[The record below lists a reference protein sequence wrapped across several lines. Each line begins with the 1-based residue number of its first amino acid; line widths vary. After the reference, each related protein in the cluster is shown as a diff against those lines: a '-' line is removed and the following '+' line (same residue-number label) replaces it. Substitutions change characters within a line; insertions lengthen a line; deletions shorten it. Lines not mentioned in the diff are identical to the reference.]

1 MNLPSQGYNPAL
13 CLDFDF
19 AVVAFHGWFEGKANE
34 QKPVPEPPPLRKR
47 HVMGARYTDAGQI
60 LALYGADSGGNGM
73 DPIVVGLTDEDLAGF
88 MDGWD
93 A

>member
-13 CLDFDF
+13 CIDFDF

-34 QKPVPEPPPLRKR
+34 QTQVPEPPPLRKR

-60 LALYGADSGGNGM
+60 LALYGNAEAGLVL
-73 DPIVVGLTDEDLAGF
+73 DPIVAGLTDDDLAGF